1 MHSKSKDP
9 ASTRDP
15 SHLGGHALESR
26 SNPGAYV
33 QNLHR
38 RIQWRTI
45 PDSKDHFANKYGAI
59 LRHGKI
65 DVEQNDAQAREM
77 NFGQWI
83 EMCRDGGP
91 WDYAS
96 APVMQEGVRQGL
108 YVQDLLVRFRG
119 FHIGRSGAALGLIL
133 EAADEWIKHLGMSWS
148 DEALRQDIRDGSGS
162 YFRRSDPPPWD

>member
-1 MHSKSKDP
+1 M
-9 ASTRDP
+9 
-15 SHLGGHALESR
+15 
-26 SNPGAYV
+26 
-33 QNLHR
+33 
-38 RIQWRTI
+38 
-45 PDSKDHFANKYGAI
+45 
-59 LRHGKI
+59 RHGKI